1 MQRKWYD
8 APIVKH
14 LPNIISVLRLI
25 GAVAMIFTEALGL
38 WFYILYTFCG
48 VSDLVDGWIARMTHN
63 ESEFGAKLDSVADL
77 MFYSVMVL
85 KIFDELMRVLP
96 GSLWVFIWTTV
107 AIRIFTYI
115 FVAIRHKKFAAM
127 HTYMNKLT
135 GGTMFLLPCMLL
147 TSYMVMYSW
156 FSCTIAFLASVEEV
170 VIHIV
175 RKTYDANI
183 KSILFMR
190 T

>member
-77 MFYSVMVL
+77 SFNAIMVI
-85 KIFDELMRVLP
+85 KIFPTLIERLPYGIWIAVGAILLLRVISYTTFALKHR
-96 GSLWVFIWTTV
+96 GFASL
-107 AIRIFTYI
+107 
-115 FVAIRHKKFAAM
+115 
-127 HTYMNKLT
+127 HTYLNKLT
-135 GGTMFLLPCMLL
+135 GFAVFTIPFYINLPCSTVLAIVGC
-147 TSYMVMYSW
+147 S
-156 FSCTIAFLASVEEV
+156 IAGLATVEELL
-170 VIHIV
+170 IHLISKEPV
-175 RKTYDANI
+175 KTIFAC
-183 KSILFMR
+183 KR
-190 T
+190 